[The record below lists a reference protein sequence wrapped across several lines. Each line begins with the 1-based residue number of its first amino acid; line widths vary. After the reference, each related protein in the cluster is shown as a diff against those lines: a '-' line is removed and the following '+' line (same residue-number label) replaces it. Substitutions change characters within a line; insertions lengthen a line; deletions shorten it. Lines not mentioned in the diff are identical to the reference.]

1 LLQQI
6 QNEINKKE
14 LEIIDLKNTRKEI
27 LNDPKI
33 IPPIPERLD
42 QNDPRC
48 PRVCGRFDGG
58 NRSCRHSCDNNYYQG
73 WESQAAQNR
82 LAMKKHYDPISRKI
96 QAKEKEI
103 EQLKLKSTL
112 PYLRNELLTSIT
124 DYQELEKTDPQYR
137 QKQIDMKKSIFEQSA
152 KVDEL
157 ETKFNWFGNIP
168 TTQPKIITP
177 DPIVKTTIDYEVNK
191 RPLLILGALG
201 LIGLFLIWRLK

>member
-1 LLQQI
+1 
-6 QNEINKKE
+6 
-14 LEIIDLKNTRKEI
+14 
-27 LNDPKI
+27 
-33 IPPIPERLD
+33 
-42 QNDPRC
+42 
-48 PRVCGRFDGG
+48 
-58 NRSCRHSCDNNYYQG
+58 
-73 WESQAAQNR
+73 
-82 LAMKKHYDPISRKI
+82 MKKHYDPISRKI

-177 DPIVKTTIDYEVNK
+177 DPIVKTTLDYEVNK